1 MAAGN
6 YSKIL
11 FINRNLSNNSI
22 TVYPNPATDIIN
34 INFGGRSFTGT
45 VQLFNHAG
53 QLMLESNVANQ
64 LTFGMNTTSFAKGK
78 YNLVFSSASE
88 KFSKPIIVQ

>member
-1 MAAGN
+1 
-6 YSKIL
+6 
-11 FINRNLSNNSI
+11 
-22 TVYPNPATDIIN
+22 
-34 INFGGRSFTGT
+34 
-45 VQLFNHAG
+45 
-53 QLMLESNVANQ
+53 LMLESNVANQ